1 MKEDIIKEIDDRLAE
16 IEPTLP
22 DFYEPTEDEL
32 ARRIDEQNKKI
43 AEMGKVT
50 ELKEEE
56 FGFAIRSG
64 KVVIDC
70 YANWCGPCKM
80 LSPIIDEVAEK
91 TPNMKFYKLDM
102 DNADKVA
109 SEYEIMSIP
118 TILVFEDG
126 KLIDKSI
133 GLITKE
139 QLLDLIH

>member
-91 TPNMKFYKLDM
+91 TPNMKFYKLDV
-102 DNADKVA
+102 DNAEKVA